1 MTRTYMQN
9 TAIKNKELLD
19 KLNYKIEH
27 LANKGIWVSNEG
39 I

>member
-1 MTRTYMQN
+1 MLN

-27 LANKGIWVSNEG
+27 LANKRIWVSNEG